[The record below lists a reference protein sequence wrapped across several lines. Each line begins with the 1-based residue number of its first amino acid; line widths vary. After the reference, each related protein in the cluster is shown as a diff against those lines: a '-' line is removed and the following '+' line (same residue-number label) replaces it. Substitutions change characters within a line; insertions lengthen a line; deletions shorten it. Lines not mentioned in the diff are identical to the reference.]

1 MGNGRTSRRGVLANI
16 LKTAFAVAMVA
27 WLVHSGRLDLTQIA
41 QAGSDWPRLV
51 AIGVIFYLQIVIM
64 AWRWR
69 ILSAALGFGMSR
81 SRTFSL
87 TMIGMLFNTAM
98 PGAVSGDVV
107 KAYYAADGRP
117 DTGGRVASILV
128 DRIVGLFSLI
138 TVAVCGAAWNTH
150 ALAGNTAL
158 RGVWLMLLAILAGAT
173 AGFAGTIM
181 VSGRAARMLRS
192 FSRPLPL
199 RGALAGFLEA
209 LAAYNGKRLA
219 LLTAFL
225 MSVPCHLLACAAFY
239 LALRAVSPAPVVV
252 STILFVVPVGL
263 TTTAL
268 PLTPAGIGVGQ
279 AAFYALFEHVGRGE
293 GTVGSAAFTLY
304 QLVLIL
310 VNVSGIFF
318 YLKYSRTRTE
328 RTAATAAD

>member
-1 MGNGRTSRRGVLANI
+1 MKRRNSSRGLLATI
-16 LKTAFAVAMVA
+16 LKTSFAVAVIA
-27 WLVHSGRLDLTQIA
+27 WLVWSGRLDITQIA
-41 QAGSDWPRLV
+41 RAGSDWPRLV
-51 AIGVIFYLQIVIM
+51 AVGAFLYLQIVIM

-69 ILSAALGFGMSR
+69 VLSAALGFAMSPTR
-81 SRTFSL
+81 SFGL

-107 KAYYAADGRP
+107 KAYYAAGGRP
-117 DTGGRVASILV
+117 DTGGRVASIIV

-138 TVAVCGAAWNTH
+138 TVAVCGAAWNTR

-158 RGVWLMLLAILAGAT
+158 RGVWLMLLAILAAAA

-181 VSGRAARMLRS
+181 ASGRAAGMLRS

-199 RGALAGFLEA
+199 RGALAAFLEA
-209 LAAYNGKRLA
+209 LAAYNRKPLV

-225 MSVPCHLLACAAFY
+225 MSIPCHLMSCAAFG
-239 LALRAVSPAPVVV
+239 LALSAISPESMPVSA
-252 STILFVVPVGL
+252 ILFIVPVGL

-268 PLTPAGIGVGQ
+268 PVTPAGIGVGQ
-279 AAFYALFEHVGRGE
+279 AAFYALFEHAGRGQ

-310 VNVSGIFF
+310 VNLSGVFF
-318 YLKYSRTRTE
+318 YVKYSRKGPE
-328 RTAATAAD
+328 RAAVAAAD